1 MQSAAQPGN
10 CRHGDTVLPAPA
22 SSSLIQPIKGKV
34 VPSTLRKA
42 CIAVCLLSVAASAFA
57 LPPDFMQKM
66 SAESRPMEDRMRD
79 GARRPYQV
87 MEELGVKEGMTALD
101 VGAGGGWFTR
111 VLSAAVG
118 PKGKVISQFGPR
130 ALQQNNGQ
138 AQKDI
143 AASLGNTEAHF
154 GTIADLPAN
163 SVDVAVTALNMH
175 HGNAE
180 RNVPYLK
187 EIFTALKPG
196 GQAAIIDHQGK
207 TGQDNAKL
215 HRMMDADAKKWLQDA
230 GFEIVKESNALRQ
243 HADDHTL
250 PIDDPRLGRATDQ
263 FLFIARKPAK

>member
-1 MQSAAQPGN
+1 MN
-10 CRHGDTVLPAPA
+10 
-22 SSSLIQPIKGKV
+22 
-34 VPSTLRKA
+34 STFKRT
-42 CIAVCLLSVAASAFA
+42 CVAVCLLGIGASAFA

-66 SAESRPMEDRMRD
+66 GAEARPMEDRMRD

-87 MEELGVKEGMTALD
+87 MEQLDVKEGMTALD

-138 AQKDI
+138 GPKDM
-143 AASLGNTEAHF
+143 AASLGNTEAFF
-154 GTIADLPAN
+154 GNIADLPAN

-187 EIFTALKPG
+187 EILNVLKPG
-196 GQAAIIDHQGK
+196 SQVAIIDHQGRA
-207 TGQDNAKL
+207 GADNAKM
-215 HRMMDADAKKWLQDA
+215 HRMMDTDARKWLQEA
-230 GFEIVKESNALRQ
+230 GFEIVKESNILRQ
-243 HADDHTL
+243 NADDHSL

>member
-1 MQSAAQPGN
+1 M
-10 CRHGDTVLPAPA
+10 T
-22 SSSLIQPIKGKV
+22 
-34 VPSTLRKA
+34 STLRKA

-118 PKGKVISQFGPR
+118 PKGKVVSQFGPR

-138 AQKDI
+138 GPKDM
-143 AASLGNTEAHF
+143 AASLGNTEAFF
-154 GTIADLPAN
+154 GNIAELPAN

-187 EIFTALKPG
+187 EILNVLKPG
-196 GQAAIIDHQGK
+196 AQVAVIDHQGRM
-207 TGQDNAKL
+207 GQENAKV
-215 HRMMDADAKKWLQDA
+215 HRMMDTDAKKWLQDA
-230 GFEIVKESNALRQ
+230 GFEIVKDSNILRQ
-243 HADDHTL
+243 NADDHTL
-250 PIDDPRLGRATDQ
+250 AVDDPRLARSTDQ
-263 FLFIARKPAK
+263 FMFIARKPAK

>member
-1 MQSAAQPGN
+1 MIATLKKTCLAACLLGITAN
-10 CRHGDTVLPAPA
+10 VMALPA
-22 SSSLIQPIKGKV
+22 
-34 VPSTLRKA
+34 
-42 CIAVCLLSVAASAFA
+42 
-57 LPPDFMQKM
+57 DFMQKLT
-66 SAESRPMEDRMRD
+66 AESRPMEDRMRD

-138 AQKDI
+138 GPKDM
-143 AASLGNTEAHF
+143 AASLGNTEAYF
-154 GTIADLPAN
+154 GTIAELPAN

-187 EIFTALKPG
+187 EILAVLKPG
-196 GQAAIIDHQGK
+196 GQVAVIDHQGRM
-207 TGQDNAKL
+207 GQDNAKM
-215 HRMMDADAKKWLQDA
+215 HRMMDTDAKKWLQDA
-230 GFEIVKESNALRQ
+230 GFEIVKESNILRQ
-243 HADDHTL
+243 NADDHTL
-250 PIDDPRLGRATDQ
+250 PIDDPRLARATDQ
-263 FLFIARKPAK
+263 FMFIARKPAK

>member
-1 MQSAAQPGN
+1 MEGRLVIAIFKKTCLAA
-10 CRHGDTVLPAPA
+10 
-22 SSSLIQPIKGKV
+22 
-34 VPSTLRKA
+34 
-42 CIAVCLLSVAASAFA
+42 CLLGIAANVMA
-57 LPPDFMQKM
+57 LPPDFMQKLG
-66 SAESRPMEDRMRD
+66 AESRPLEDRNRD

-138 AQKDI
+138 GPKDM
-143 AASLGNTEAHF
+143 AASLGNTEAYF
-154 GTIADLPAN
+154 GNIAELPAN

-187 EIFTALKPG
+187 EILAVLKPG
-196 GQAAIIDHQGK
+196 GQVAVIDHQGK
-207 TGQDNAKL
+207 MGQDNAKM
-215 HRMMDADAKKWLQDA
+215 HRMMDSDAKKWLQEA
-230 GFEIVKESNALRQ
+230 GFEIARESNILRQ
-243 HADDHTL
+243 NADDHSL
-250 PIDDPRLGRATDQ
+250 PIDDPRLARATDQ
-263 FLFIARKPAK
+263 FMFIARKPAK

>member
-1 MQSAAQPGN
+1 M
-10 CRHGDTVLPAPA
+10 
-22 SSSLIQPIKGKV
+22 
-34 VPSTLRKA
+34 
-42 CIAVCLLSVAASAFA
+42 AVCLLGIASGALA
-57 LPPDFMQKM
+57 LPADFMQKL
-66 SAESRPMEDRMRD
+66 SAESRPMEDRARD

-118 PKGKVISQFGPR
+118 PKGKVISQVGPR
-130 ALQQNNGQ
+130 ALQNNNGQ
-138 AQKDI
+138 PARDM

-154 GTIADLPAN
+154 GTVAELPAN
-163 SVDVAVTALNMH
+163 SIDVAVTALNMH

-187 EIFTALKPG
+187 EILSVLKPG

-207 TGQDNAKL
+207 AGAENTKL
-215 HRMMDADAKKWLQDA
+215 HRMMDTDARKWLQDA
-230 GFEIVKESNALRQ
+230 GFEIVKESNILRQ
-243 HADDHTL
+243 NADDRTL

-263 FLFIARKPAK
+263 FLIIARKPAK

>member
-1 MQSAAQPGN
+1 M
-10 CRHGDTVLPAPA
+10 
-22 SSSLIQPIKGKV
+22 LIAINEGINV
-34 VPSTLRKA
+34 NSTFKKT
-42 CIAVCLLSVAASAFA
+42 CMAVCLLGLASAALA

-66 SAESRPMEDRMRD
+66 NAESRPMEDRMRD

-130 ALQQNNGQ
+130 ALQTNNGQ

-143 AASLGNTEAHF
+143 AASLGNAEAYF
-154 GTIADLPAN
+154 GAIAELPAN

-187 EIFTALKPG
+187 EILNVLKPG
-196 GQAAIIDHQGK
+196 GQVAVIDHQGRM
-207 TGQDNAKL
+207 GQDNAKM
-215 HRMMDADAKKWLQDA
+215 HRMMDTDAKKWLQDA
-230 GFEIVKESNALRQ
+230 GFEIVKESNILRQ
-243 HADDHTL
+243 NADDHTL
-250 PIDDPRLGRATDQ
+250 PIDDPRLARATDQ
-263 FLFIARKPAK
+263 FLFIARKPAR